1 MTTPTEVSTVNSNG
15 TQHTQKSELQAR
27 PSPTSQQKAANGIK
41 VKVNG
46 QPSSENIS
54 AQAPVMDIH
63 TPAAPAAKNHLKSS
77 TPPPSASVDDTLGQP
92 LSSDDNTLTE
102 SGASI
107 DEDIEG
113 SPEQLK
119 RDLYVGN
126 LYASPSPFDHQKSLI
141 S

>member
-1 MTTPTEVSTVNSNG
+1 MTTPTEVSTVSNG
-15 TQHTQKSELQAR
+15 TQQTQKSELQAK
-27 PSPTSQQKAANGIK
+27 PTPASQQKATNGIK

-46 QPSSENIS
+46 QPSSEHVSPI
-54 AQAPVMDIH
+54 MDID
-63 TPAAPAAKNHLKSS
+63 TTPPAAPAAKNHLKSS
-77 TPPPSASVDDTLGQP
+77 TPPPPASVDDTLGQP

-107 DEDIEG
+107 DEDIDG

-126 LYASPSPFDHQKSLI
+126 LYEYRPSPFDQKSLI